1 MGGDDVLN
9 ILGGLLYVAVA
20 AADVAADVAAEN
32 RRIDRRIAKRERKL
46 ERQRQR
52 ANPYES
58 RVESRINPSMNFK
71 NPHIKER
78 SRRPYEARV
87 ESRMNSSKR
96 SPRAVRM
103 PVSKANAATK
113 PAISRKHF
121 DEEDLKPNQ
130 QKVPLGK
137 CYDVR
142 FCDIDKLRGPLVHDT
157 SKEWRYQP
165 EFIIH
170 SGFMQKTG
178 EYNSAY
184 KRRFFILT
192 SRQQLYYYKLNHD
205 SDVVRIAS
213 KDFIKKQA
221 KQFERGVI
229 RLQNFKSIDVRS
241 NENEFR
247 LRSKNSTGRDFLFKC
262 DQAID
267 MKKWILIIRATAAAI
282 KDPWKLVDGE
292 HPPDAPIKSKNKAD
306 PQITPN
312 FFSHIPDPKKA
323 DEDDCPLD
331 DIDPI
336 MPELVDPTDYQGP
349 GYSPV
354 VVEPSAPEIF
364 EGNLDDEIQIAPSAP
379 PPAYEDTVCPGAA
392 NHSQIEG
399 IQTGK

>member
-20 AADVAADVAAEN
+20 AADIAAQNNRMN

-46 ERQRQR
+46 ERKRQR
-52 ANPYES
+52 ANPYEA
-58 RVESRINPSMNFK
+58 RVVSRI
-71 NPHIKER
+71 KE
-78 SRRPYEARV
+78 
-87 ESRMNSSKR
+87 R

-103 PVSKANAATK
+103 PVKAKPATK
-113 PAISRKHF
+113 PAIIKRKIF

-130 QKVPLGK
+130 KRVPLGK
-137 CYDVR
+137 CYNVR
-142 FCDIDKLRGPLVHDT
+142 FCDVNKLRGPLVHDT
-157 SKEWRYQP
+157 SKEWLFQP
-165 EFIIH
+165 AFIIH

-192 SRQQLYYYKLNHD
+192 SKQELHYYKLNHD
-205 SDVVRIAS
+205 SDVVRIAN

-241 NENEFR
+241 TQNEFH
-247 LRSKNSTGRDFLFKC
+247 LRSKVSTGRDFLFRC
-262 DQAID
+262 DQAVE
-267 MKKWILIIRATAAAI
+267 MKKWILIIRATSAAI
-282 KDPWKLVDGE
+282 NDPWKAVDGE
-292 HPPDAPIKSKNKAD
+292 HPPDAPIKSERKTG
-306 PQITPN
+306 PQITSN

-323 DEDDCPLD
+323 DEDDCQLD
-331 DIDPI
+331 DINPI
-336 MPELVDPTDYQGP
+336 MPELIDPIDYQGP

-354 VVEPSAPEIF
+354 VLEHVEPSAPEIF
-364 EGNLDDEIQIAPSAP
+364 EGNLDGDLEIAPSAP

>member
-20 AADVAADVAAEN
+20 AADVAAENNRMN

-52 ANPYES
+52 ANPYEA
-58 RVESRINPSMNFK
+58 RVESRI
-71 NPHIKER
+71 KE
-78 SRRPYEARV
+78 
-87 ESRMNSSKR
+87 R

-103 PVSKANAATK
+103 PVKAKPATK
-113 PAISRKHF
+113 PAIIKRKIF
-121 DEEDLKPNQ
+121 DEEDLKPH
-130 QKVPLGK
+130 QKRVPLGK
-137 CYDVR
+137 CYNVRYCDVN
-142 FCDIDKLRGPLVHDT
+142 KLRGPLVHDT
-157 SKEWRYQP
+157 SKEWLFQP
-165 EFIIH
+165 AFIIH

-192 SRQQLYYYKLNHD
+192 SKQELHYYKLNHN
-205 SDVVRIAS
+205 SDVVRIAN

-241 NENEFR
+241 TQNEFR
-247 LRSKNSTGRDFLFKC
+247 LRSKVPTGRDFLFKC
-262 DQAID
+262 DQAVD
-267 MKKWILIIRATAAAI
+267 MKKWILIIRATSSAI
-282 KDPWKLVDGE
+282 KDPWKAVDGE
-292 HPPDAPIKSKNKAD
+292 HPPDAPIKSERKTG
-306 PQITPN
+306 PLITPN

-323 DEDDCPLD
+323 DEDDCQLD

-336 MPELVDPTDYQGP
+336 MPELIDPIDHQGP

-354 VVEPSAPEIF
+354 VMEHVEPSAPEIF
-364 EGNLDDEIQIAPSAP
+364 EGNLDGDLEIAPSAP

-399 IQTGK
+399 MQTGK